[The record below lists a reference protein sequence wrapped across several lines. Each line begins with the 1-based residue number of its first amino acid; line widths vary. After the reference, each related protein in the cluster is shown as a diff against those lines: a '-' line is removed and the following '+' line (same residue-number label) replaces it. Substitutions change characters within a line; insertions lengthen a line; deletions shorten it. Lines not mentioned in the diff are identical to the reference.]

1 MTNKM
6 IFCDNE
12 ILRQK
17 ILSGANLLADYVSST
32 LGPKGRTVLLKEKDK
47 PAFATKD
54 GVTVAQF
61 VQIDDPFENAGAQ
74 VIRQAANET
83 NTSAGDG
90 TTTAT
95 VLARAI
101 LNEAQRHIVAGVS
114 PIEIQRGIDATVVEI
129 CKNLSEMARPVTSI
143 DDIRHIATISA
154 NNDSSIGDLISM
166 AVDKVGQDGSITIEE
181 SRSLDT
187 SIDVMEGFRM
197 PAGYCASA
205 FVNDERRN
213 VMFHEEPLILVTDY
227 KITQVEQILPVL
239 EMIARESRPLII
251 VAEDIEGQALAAMIM
266 NAMRG
271 TLKIAAIKAPFYG
284 EERRNLMSDLALST
298 GATFI
303 TRESGQKLQS
313 TKLSQLGSAKSIEST
328 KVGTIIVGGN
338 CDYEAVETRIETLK
352 NEISETDDFSECE
365 RIQGRIVRLSSGVAV
380 IHVGGAT
387 QVEMTEK
394 KHRIEDALEAVR
406 SAQEEGVIGG
416 GGTSLLRA
424 SRNISI
430 ITDHNEQMVGLNIVK
445 KACEA
450 PFRQMCRNGGESE
463 DLLLNHVLSQETEMG
478 YDFRTG
484 VLTNLYER
492 GILDPVRVTKSAL
505 KNAAS
510 CAGTLITT
518 NYGIIEV
525 KQ

>member
-6 IFCDNE
+6 VFANNE
-12 ILRQK
+12 ELRQK
-17 ILSGANLLADYVSST
+17 ILNGTNILADYVSST

-61 VQIDDPFENAGAQ
+61 VQLGDQFENAGAQ

-83 NTSAGDG
+83 NLTAGDG

-95 VLARAI
+95 VIARAI

-114 PIEIQRGIDATVVEI
+114 PIELKRGIDATVSEI
-129 CKNLSEMARPVTSI
+129 CKNLSNMARPVTSI
-143 DDIRHIATISA
+143 DDIKHIATISA
-154 NNDSSIGDLISM
+154 NNDSSIGDLIAL

-181 SRSLDT
+181 SRSLET
-187 SIDVMEGFRM
+187 SIDVTEGFRFT
-197 PAGYCASA
+197 AGYCASA

-213 VMFHEEPLILVTDY
+213 IMQHEEPLVLVTDY
-227 KITQVEQILPVL
+227 KITQVEQILPIL
-239 EMIARESRPLII
+239 EMVAREARPLVI
-251 VAEDIEGQALAAMIM
+251 VSEDIEGQALAAMIM

-284 EERRNLMSDLALST
+284 EERRNLLSDLAVST
-298 GATFI
+298 GAEFI
-303 TRESGQKLQS
+303 TRESGQKLQ
-313 TKLSQLGSAKSIEST
+313 TTTLAQLGSAKSIEST
-328 KVGTIIVGGN
+328 KVSTVIVGGN
-338 CDYEAVETRIETLK
+338 CDYNLVEDRIETLK
-352 NEISETDDFSECE
+352 SQIEKTDDFSECE

-387 QVEMTEK
+387 QIEMTEK

-416 GGTSLLRA
+416 GGTSLIRA
-424 SRNISI
+424 SHSLTV
-430 ITDHNEQMVGLNIVK
+430 ITDHDEQAIGITIIT

-463 DLLLNHVLSQETEMG
+463 DLLLSYIREQPENMG
-478 YDFRTG
+478 YDFRSG
-484 VLTNLYER
+484 VLTDLYKQ

-518 NYGIIEV
+518 NYGIIQV
-525 KQ
+525 S

>member
-6 IFCDNE
+6 VFANNE
-12 ILRQK
+12 ELRRK
-17 ILSGANLLADYVSST
+17 ILNGANTLADYVSST

-54 GVTVAQF
+54 GVTCAQF
-61 VQIDDPFENAGAQ
+61 VQLDDPFEDAGAQ

-114 PIEIQRGIDATVVEI
+114 PIELQRGIDATVTEI
-129 CKNLSEMARPVTSI
+129 CRNLTEMARPVNSI
-143 DDIRHIATISA
+143 DDIKHIATISA
-154 NNDSSIGDLISM
+154 NNDSAIGDLIAL

-187 SIDVMEGFRM
+187 SIDVMEGFRF

-213 VMFHEEPLILVTDY
+213 IMTHEQPLVMVTDY
-227 KITQVEQILPVL
+227 KITQVEQILPIL
-239 EMIARESRPLII
+239 ELVAREARPLVI
-251 VAEDIEGQALAAMIM
+251 VAEDLEGQALAAMIM

-271 TLKIAAIKAPFYG
+271 SLKIAGIKAPFYG
-284 EERRNLMSDLALST
+284 EERRQMLSDLALST

-313 TKLSQLGSAKSIEST
+313 VTLSDLGSAKSIEST
-328 KVGTIIVGGN
+328 KVGTILVGGN
-338 CDYEAVETRIETLK
+338 CDYEAVETRIESLK
-352 NEISETDDFSECE
+352 AEIENTEDFGICE

-380 IHVGGAT
+380 VHVGGAT

-416 GGTSLLRA
+416 GGTALLRA
-424 SRNISI
+424 SHSVEIDLEHS
-430 ITDHNEQMVGLNIVK
+430 EQKIGIDIVK
-445 KACEA
+445 RACEA
-450 PFRQMCRNGGESE
+450 PFRQMCRNGGKSE
-463 DLLLNHVLSQETEMG
+463 DLLLNHVLTQEEGMG
-478 YDFRTG
+478 YDFRAG
-484 VLTNLYER
+484 DLTNLYDR

-518 NYGIIEV
+518 NYGIIQI
-525 KQ
+525 K

>member
-6 IFCDNE
+6 VFANNE
-12 ILRQK
+12 ELRQK
-17 ILSGANLLADYVSST
+17 ILNGANTLADYVSST
-32 LGPKGRTVLLKEKDK
+32 LGPRGRTVLLKEKDK

-54 GVTVAQF
+54 GVTVAVH
-61 VQIDDPFENAGAQ
+61 VQLDDPFENAGAQ

-101 LNEAQRHIVAGVS
+101 LNEAQRHIAAGVS
-114 PIEIQRGIDATVVEI
+114 PIELQRGIDATVSEI
-129 CKNLSEMARPVTSI
+129 CKNLTEMARPVTSI
-143 DDIRHIATISA
+143 DDIKHIATISA
-154 NNDSSIGDLISM
+154 NNDSTIGDLIAL

-181 SRSLDT
+181 SRSMET
-187 SIDVMEGFRM
+187 SIDVTEGFRFS
-197 PAGYCASA
+197 AGYCASA

-213 VMFHEEPLILVTDY
+213 VMSHEEPLVMVTDY
-227 KITQVEQILPVL
+227 KITQVEQILPIL
-239 EMIARESRPLII
+239 ELVARESRPLVI

-271 TLKIAAIKAPFYG
+271 SLKIAGIKAPFYG
-284 EERRNLMSDLALST
+284 EERRHLLSDLAMST

-303 TRESGQKLQS
+303 TRESGQKLQ
-313 TKLSQLGSAKSIEST
+313 TTLDQLGSAKSIEST

-338 CDYEAVETRIETLK
+338 CDYEGVETRIESLK
-352 NEISETDDFSECE
+352 TEITNTDDFAECE

-387 QVEMTEK
+387 QIEMTEK

-416 GGTSLLRA
+416 GGTALIRA
-424 SRNISI
+424 SDSISI
-430 ITDHNEQMVGLNIVK
+430 VTDHEEQAIGMTIVK
-445 KACEA
+445 SACQS
-450 PFRQMCRNGGESE
+450 PFRQMCKNGGKSE
-463 DLLLNHVLSQETEMG
+463 DLLLALVTDQTDEMG

-484 VLTNLYER
+484 TLTNLYER

-518 NYGIIEV
+518 NYGIIQV
-525 KQ
+525 SS